1 MDLPN
6 LIGTALGFGFAS
18 GLRFY
23 AVVLTIAVGMHFHRL
38 VLSPGLERLKAL
50 DNPIVLAIAT
60 VAFTVELFA
69 DKIPWVDS
77 LWDAMHI
84 LIRPLGAAALMTTAL
99 GSADVD
105 LVTRIGL
112 ATLSGVAALGGH
124 SAKAGT
130 RLLVN
135 HRQEPLTNLSLS
147 LGEDFLAFGLV
158 LLTIAFPKFVIS
170 LGIGFFLLIL
180 IAFPKLFRLTRIECA
195 ALVSLFCGEPPWSET
210 MPARYADYLDETF
223 GLEGIR
229 VWVRCAAGSGIGK
242 LRHSIGYLC
251 LTEDRLIF
259 VARRLFKLRCYEIPL
274 EKVERIR
281 QRKRLLLNRL
291 TIIRYGSRK
300 QGFYFFKNTT
310 HRLDEL
316 MTRIHQATT
325 AGAKG
330 TDMNF
335 RRGLPEIRCLSPVF
349 LGARVLLS

>member
-23 AVVLTIAVGMHFHRL
+23 AVVLTIAVGLHFHRIIL
-38 VLSPGLERLKAL
+38 WPGLEHLKVL
-50 DNPIVLAIAT
+50 DNPMMMAIAT
-60 VAFTVELFA
+60 VAFAVELFV
-69 DKIPWVDS
+69 DKIPWMDS

-84 LIRPLGAAALMTTAL
+84 LIRPLGAAALMATAL
-99 GSADVD
+99 QSAD
-105 LVTRIGL
+105 LKTRIGL
-112 ATLSGVAALGGH
+112 AALAGFAALGGH
-124 SAKAGT
+124 CAKAGT

-135 HRQEPLTNLSLS
+135 HSQEPLTNLALS
-147 LGEDFLAFGLV
+147 LGEDFLAFGLA

-180 IAFPKLFRLTRIECA
+180 IASPKLFRLIRIESA
-195 ALVSLFCGEPPWSET
+195 ALVSVFRGEPPWSET
-210 MPARYADYLDETF
+210 MPVIYADYLDQTF

-259 VARRLFKLRCYEIPL
+259 VARRMFRLRCYEIPL

-316 MTRIHQATT
+316 MTRILQATT
-325 AGAKG
+325 A
-330 TDMNF
+330 T
-335 RRGLPEIRCLSPVF
+335 E
-349 LGARVLLS
+349 